1 MNGLNTCHVC
11 RPASAASLRE
21 SDLVSGTIRMYQVE
35 FFFFFLSWLVAARPT
50 SDNYTSPH
58 KRHPRPSDIDRRHL
72 VWVLR
77 QSLAYT
83 VPYTLDQIP
92 LESESLSDN
101 VPFQS
106 CEFRCG
112 SMALSGASYYVHGC
126 IAGVVGAR
134 TRTIFVEYRMQH
146 IIYIYIYQF
155 ILYPGFEL
163 RQSRF

>member
-11 RPASAASLRE
+11 RPASTASLRE

-83 VPYTLDQIP
+83 DVYRIVHIR
-92 LESESLSDN
+92 SD
-101 VPFQS
+101 PFGI
-106 CEFRCG
+106 R
-112 SMALSGASYYVHGC
+112 
-126 IAGVVGAR
+126 
-134 TRTIFVEYRMQH
+134 
-146 IIYIYIYQF
+146 IIVRQCAISV
-155 ILYPGFEL
+155 L
-163 RQSRF
+163 RVQMW